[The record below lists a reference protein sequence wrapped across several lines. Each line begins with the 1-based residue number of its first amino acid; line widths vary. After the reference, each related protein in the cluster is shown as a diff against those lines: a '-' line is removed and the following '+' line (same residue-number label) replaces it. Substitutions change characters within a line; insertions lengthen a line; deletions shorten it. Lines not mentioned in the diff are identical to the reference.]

1 MNRILLSVLLVFCAL
16 SSLAYSRAG
25 ERIATTWGENIDPD
39 NVWQE
44 YPRPI
49 MERNDWKNLN
59 GLWNY

>member
-1 MNRILLSVLLVFCAL
+1 MKRLLLSAL
-16 SSLAYSRAG
+16 SALFFLSAMAYSRAG
-25 ERIATTWGENIDPD
+25 ERIATTWGENIDPN